1 MSAEPAPDRGGA
13 PRVPG
18 YAWDWLQRS
27 RPIVEAL
34 ASVLTGKPPRPGF
47 VEAVRR
53 SFAEDP
59 LVRDAVFSVVADVA
73 FRGRVPSSRPPGA
86 SWDRGLVWWAA
97 TLVGRSVAEYED
109 DGRVVDQP
117 QLFSDPAC
125 SPQALDRDALI
136 RALREL
142 LAQSHGDQVPASAVR
157 QFIARLEGQAGS
169 GHSAA
174 TR

>member
-1 MSAEPAPDRGGA
+1 MSAEPATGPGGA
-13 PRVPG
+13 PKVPG

-34 ASVLTGKPPRPGF
+34 SSVLTGKPPRPGF
-47 VEAVRR
+47 VQAVRR

-59 LVRDAVFSVVADVA
+59 LVRDAVFGVVADVA
-73 FRGRVPSSRPPGA
+73 FRGRVPPSRPPGA

-97 TLVGRSVAEYED
+97 TLAGYSVADYED

-117 QLFSDPAC
+117 ELFSDPA
-125 SPQALDRDALI
+125 SRTQALDRDALI

-142 LAQSHGDQVPASAVR
+142 LAQGDGDQIPASAVR
-157 QFIARLEGQAGS
+157 QLIAQLEGRAGPN
-169 GHSAA
+169 GFL
-174 TR
+174 